1 MTAEELYG
9 LPLDEFIGARDALA
23 RELRQRG
30 EREEADAVRQLRKPS
45 VPAWAI
51 NQLARAEGTK
61 VRRLIEAE
69 DELRRAH
76 GASEDR
82 FRDAL
87 AAERQTAAELVKD
100 AARILTESGRPPTEA
115 TLERIAA
122 TLQAAAADE
131 AHREELAEGR
141 LSEELEPLGF
151 EALAGVKLPKRERPR
166 RTERAAR
173 PRRES
178 AAQPRRTTAARP
190 RAEPAARA
198 ADGAKKRLRE
208 ALAAAK
214 DEARR
219 LGREAERA
227 EREARSTRERADRAR
242 AEVDRLEQQLRA
254 GGPS

>member
-1 MTAEELYG
+1 MTPEELYG

-30 EREEADAVRQLRKPS
+30 EREEAEAVRQLRKPS
-45 VPAWAI
+45 APTWAI
-51 NQLARAEGTK
+51 NQLARTHGVK

-122 TLQAAAADE
+122 TLQAAAADA

-166 RTERAAR
+166 PSEPAAR
-173 PRRES
+173 PRSET
-178 AAQPRRTTAARP
+178 AAPSRSKTAARP
-190 RAEPAARA
+190 SERA
-198 ADGAKKRLRE
+198 DKRLRE
-208 ALAAAK
+208 ALAAARS
-214 DEARR
+214 EARR
-219 LGREAERA
+219 LEQEAERA
-227 EREARSTRERADRAR
+227 EREARSTRERADAAR
-242 AEVDRLEQQLRA
+242 AEVDRLEKQLRT
-254 GGPS
+254 GGQS